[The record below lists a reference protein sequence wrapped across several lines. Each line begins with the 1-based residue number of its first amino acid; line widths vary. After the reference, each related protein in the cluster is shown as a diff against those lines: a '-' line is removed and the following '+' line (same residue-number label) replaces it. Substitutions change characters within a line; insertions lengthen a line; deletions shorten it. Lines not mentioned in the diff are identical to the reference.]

1 MALAMALSSPETDA
15 GLPDLEAA
23 VAPEDATETARQEI
37 KNPERERVQAK
48 AKAPAQAAAD
58 ILSPSEAQAAGAVV
72 AAGTKPETKAET
84 EPETTPGA
92 IPLALASN
100 RASLRAASML
110 AQICE
115 RAFMEHQLA
124 ARHFTFLS
132 FCEYAPVLRGVA

>member
-58 ILSPSEAQAAGAVV
+58 ALSPTDGGPVV
-72 AAGTKPETKAET
+72 AAGTKSETKPEAKPET
-84 EPETTPGA
+84 EPETKPGA
-92 IPLALASN
+92 ISSN
-100 RASLRAASML
+100 RASLNAASML

-115 RAFMEHQLA
+115 RAFIEHQLA
-124 ARHFTFLS
+124 ACHFTFLS

>member
-23 VAPEDATETARQEI
+23 VAPEVNATETARQEI

-58 ILSPSEAQAAGAVV
+58 ALSPTEEAGGPVV
-72 AAGTKPETKAET
+72 AAGTKSETKPEAKPET
-84 EPETTPGA
+84 EPETKPGA
-92 IPLALASN
+92 ISSN
-100 RASLRAASML
+100 RASLNAASML

>member
-1 MALAMALSSPETDA
+1 MVLALPETDA
-15 GLPDLEAA
+15 GLSDLEAA

-58 ILSPSEAQAAGAVV
+58 ALPTEEAGGPVV
-72 AAGTKPETKAET
+72 AAGTKSETKPEI
-84 EPETTPGA
+84 EPESEPQTKPGA
-92 IPLALASN
+92 ISSN
-100 RASLRAASML
+100 RASLNAASML